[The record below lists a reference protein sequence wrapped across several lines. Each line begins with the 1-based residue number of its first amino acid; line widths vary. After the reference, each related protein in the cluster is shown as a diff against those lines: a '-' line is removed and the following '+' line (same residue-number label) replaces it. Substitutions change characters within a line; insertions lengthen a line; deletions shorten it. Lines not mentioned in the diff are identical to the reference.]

1 MKNTR
6 IRPLAA
12 LLALGLLAGCDDLVV
27 GTGGTQVSGLTIEDA
42 SGATLVTVAGTQVT
56 GSLQVAAGAQ
66 RTLVVTLRGPA
77 GPLSP
82 SIGETVR
89 VTVTNPGV
97 ASWVDTGGG
106 TGTLRGGSTGQ
117 TTLRV
122 DLLGSTAALYTS
134 PSVVVIVS

>member
-1 MKNTR
+1 MKNPR
-6 IRPLAA
+6 LRSLAA
-12 LLALGLLAGCDDLVV
+12 LLVLGLLAGCDDLVV
-27 GTGGTQVSGLTIEDA
+27 GTGGTQVTGLTIEDA
-42 SGATLVTVAGTQVT
+42 SGTTLVTVAGTQVT
-56 GSLQVAAGAQ
+56 GSLQVAAGAE

-82 SIGETVR
+82 TLGETVR

-97 ASWVDTGGG
+97 ASWADAGGG

-122 DLLGSTAALYTS
+122 DLLRSAAAVYTS
-134 PSVVVIVS
+134 PSIAVTVS